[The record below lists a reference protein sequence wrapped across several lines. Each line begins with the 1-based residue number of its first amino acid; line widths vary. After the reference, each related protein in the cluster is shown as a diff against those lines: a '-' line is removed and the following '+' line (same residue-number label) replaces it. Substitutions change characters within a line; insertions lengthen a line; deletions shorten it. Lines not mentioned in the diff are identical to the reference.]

1 MFWSFYATFVWNIYR
16 TKKNWARCDQ
26 KCVLVFM
33 YSSSLLL
40 SDCNEWNWTN
50 VHRFSKNT
58 KISDSM
64 KSRPVGAEFV
74 ADRQT
79 DRQTGRSDEAN
90 SRFLQFCVHTKKKTC
105 FLPRMA
111 LTVVCKARLIAAYI
125 RYTGC
130 SWNWRQT
137 ETLWTWA
144 SIRWGH
150 LVCGKKNYLGDGI
163 QCCRF

>member
-1 MFWSFYATFVWNIYR
+1 MQLLSETFTVPRRTERDVIKNVFWSLCTAVRYCCQIAMNETGLMSTDFRKILKYQIPWNPVQ
-16 TKKNWARCDQ
+16 WEP
-26 KCVLVFM
+26 
-33 YSSSLLL
+33 SSL
-40 SDCNEWNWTN
+40 
-50 VHRFSKNT
+50 R
-58 KISDSM
+58 
-64 KSRPVGAEFV
+64 
-74 ADRQT
+74 T